1 MTIYSVFVGPYF
13 IKSFPD
19 ENSAKFVV
27 ESLRIFFV
35 MEHLHYKAH
44 IERME
49 VM

>member
-13 IKSFPD
+13 IKSFPNED
-19 ENSAKFVV
+19 AAKFIV
-27 ESLRIFFV
+27 ESLRIFFE

-44 IERME
+44 IQRME